1 MIREPGAMEP
11 LTTEALDAGLDEI
24 RRSPTD
30 DGRVELIVARP
41 AIDERHELAEAEL
54 DVTVGVV
61 GDTWSQRPS
70 SKMPDGQAHPDM
82 QLNIM
87 NARAI
92 ALVSGDPSRWSLAGD
107 QLYVDLDLSSE
118 NLPPGTRLSL
128 GTAVIEVTAEPHTGC
143 AKFGARF
150 GLDAA
155 RWVNS
160 PAGKELH
167 LRGINAKV
175 VESGTVRV
183 GDLAHKLP

>member
-1 MIREPGAMEP
+1 MEP

-82 QLNIM
+82 QLNII
-87 NARAI
+87 NARFSASPDRSRGNAQRVGLAI
-92 ALVSGDPSRWSLAGD
+92 ASRR
-107 QLYVDLDLSSE
+107 
-118 NLPPGTRLSL
+118 P
-128 GTAVIEVTAEPHTGC
+128 
-143 AKFGARF
+143 
-150 GLDAA
+150 
-155 RWVNS
+155 
-160 PAGKELH
+160 
-167 LRGINAKV
+167 
-175 VESGTVRV
+175 
-183 GDLAHKLP
+183 